1 MNGEKSAVE
10 AESSLGMRGAWPWA
24 GGAQGWEWG
33 GGGRDCAFPKVDD
46 CGGRGEPAKC
56 LK

>member
-46 CGGRGEPAKC
+46 GGGGEPAKC
-56 LK
+56 LR